1 VLRKDAKI
9 DLIRRVPL
17 FERCSKR
24 ELALVA
30 SVADEIDVTSGTTLT
45 REGTNGREFVVLV
58 DGTAEVTRSGRKINE
73 LGSGDFLGE
82 IALVSKR
89 PRTATVT
96 TTSNARMLVVT
107 DRAFG
112 RLHEESPSLQ
122 AKVLQALADRLNA
135 DAV

>member
-1 VLRKDAKI
+1 MLGRDAKI

-30 SVADEIDVTSGTTLT
+30 SVADELDVAPGTVLT
-45 REGTNGREFVVLV
+45 REDAIGREFVVLV
-58 DGTAEVTRSGRKINE
+58 DGTAEVTRGGRKINE
-73 LGSGDFLGE
+73 LAGGDFLGE
-82 IALVSKR
+82 IALVSGR

-107 DRAFG
+107 DRAFR
-112 RLHEESPSLQ
+112 RLLEESPSIQ
-122 AKVLQALADRLNA
+122 MKVLEALADRLSA